1 MLEIG
6 YNVFEIKKKNFMIK
20 KTKTSDKPFYKPKKP
35 RQNLNKPDL
44 KNAKVPK
51 KPVVKKREKTE
62 EELEAEFIEKTGLN
76 YKQEAFC
83 QTFVSQTE
91 LFGNGVQSYIE
102 VYKPDMT
109 KPNWYK
115 TACASASQIL
125 SNIKV
130 FTRINA
136 LLEEQGF
143 NHANSDKQLG
153 FLMNQHADFKAK
165 IAAIREYNRVTKRV
179 DDAPKIPVSF
189 EIIIAPPSAP
199 SPTQNEPEQPTS
211 AADDSAGQSTN

>member
-1 MLEIG
+1 
-6 YNVFEIKKKNFMIK
+6 MIK

-35 RQNLNKPDL
+35 RQNLSKPDL
-44 KNAKVPK
+44 KKAKVK
-51 KPVVKKREKTE
+51 KPVEKKKEKTE
-62 EELEAEFIEKTGLN
+62 EQIEAEFVKKTGLN
-76 YKQEAFC
+76 FRQEAFC

-102 VYKPDMT
+102 VYKPDMS
-109 KPNWYK
+109 KPHWYK
-115 TACASASQIL
+115 VACSSASEIL
-125 SNIKV
+125 SNPKV
-130 FTRINA
+130 FQRINA
-136 LLEEQGF
+136 LLQEQGF

-199 SPTQNEPEQPTS
+199 SPTQNEPEQSTS
-211 AADDSAGQSTN
+211 AADDSAGQNTD

>member
-1 MLEIG
+1 
-6 YNVFEIKKKNFMIK
+6 MIK

-44 KNAKVPK
+44 KKAKAK
-51 KPVVKKREKTE
+51 KPVEKKKEKTE
-62 EELEAEFIEKTGLN
+62 EQLEAEFTKKTGLN
-76 YKQEAFC
+76 FRQEAFC
-83 QTFVSQTE
+83 QAFVSQTE

-102 VYKPDMT
+102 VYHPDMS

-115 TACASASQIL
+115 IACSVASEIL
-125 SNIKV
+125 SNPKV
-130 FTRINA
+130 FQRINA
-136 LLEEQGF
+136 LLQEQGF

-211 AADDSAGQSTN
+211 AADDSAGQNTD